1 MKYFFHIAIGNSI
14 CRLLYVLFK
23 DFPIS
28 VHPDSAICQSVQYLP
43 AATRPH
49 LKNFDLTIVLP
60 DVLLTPNPLLL
71 PHTRSNHRKMKC
83 RIVYS
88 IVSTNSPMVISVS
101 SSSNIS
107 LFNTST
113 CQIRSSVPTGIPAK

>member
-1 MKYFFHIAIGNSI
+1 MATQSVDCYMFYS
-14 CRLLYVLFK
+14 K

-71 PHTRSNHRKMKC
+71 PHTRSNPSKDEM
-83 RIVYS
+83 S
-88 IVSTNSPMVISVS
+88 D
-101 SSSNIS
+101 S
-107 LFNTST
+107 LFY
-113 CQIRSSVPTGIPAK
+113 RFH